1 MKDVSQSVQK
11 RHTQLVREVTR
22 HQKLYHEQD
31 MPEISDE
38 AYDSLVGELVQIE
51 SAYPQLKKESTL
63 TERVGGEPIDA
74 FVKVKHEVRQYSFDN
89 IFSYEELVEWEER
102 LKRLRQK
109 EGLQDIP
116 IAYVCEL
123 KIDGLKVVLTYEKGE
138 LIRAATRG
146 NGEVGEDI
154 THNVRTIESVPL
166 TLSEKRNI
174 TVVGEAWLPETEL
187 EQINVKRRDA
197 GEQPFANARNAAAGS
212 LRQLDPSVAAG
223 RGLAVFAYDID
234 QVDGDTP
241 QTQEGELKLLKKL
254 GFLVNLHWRL
264 CKGTKEIEEYYAL
277 WTKKRDREDYGID
290 GVVVKVNDVRL
301 QKAFGYTAKSPRFG
315 IAYKMPAEQV
325 TTVVEEI
332 GLQVGRTGV
341 VTPVAHLTP
350 VSVAGAIVSRAT
362 LHNEDFIK
370 ELDVRVGDTVVLQRA
385 GDVIP
390 EVVQVLKDLRTGS
403 EKKWAFPK
411 KVAQCGGDGSVERIP
426 GQAAYR
432 CVHGGGFEQQKRVLE
447 HFVSKKAFD
456 IEGLGKEQV
465 KIFLEE
471 GMVSDVADIFT
482 LKKGDLLAL
491 PRFAE
496 KSVDNL
502 LQAIDEARNVPL
514 HRLII
519 GLSIQ
524 HVGEETARDIA
535 GHFGSLEKIQQATQ
549 EELAGIDGVGDVV
562 AESVYTWFRDK
573 DNKKVLSKLLR
584 EVIVLKTNSKSEIRN
599 PKLEG
604 KTFVLTGSLESMS
617 RDEAK
622 EAIRQ
627 AGGSVSSSVSKK
639 TDYLVAGNDPG
650 SKYDK
655 AQELGVEILDEKSF
669 EKLLK

>member
-11 RHTQLVREVTR
+11 RHTQLVREIGR

-109 EGLQDIP
+109 EGLQDIS

-290 GVVVKVNDVRL
+290 GVVMKVNDVRL